1 MDLTKIFSGM
11 DKGPEAIQA
20 NLEKLKDFANAT
32 AVSIDHTTSIVPAVG
47 KLGNGR
53 NQADMIK
60 VGTTLSIF
68 MINFSLLEFP
78 SFNEWQYITLASI
91 PKSFLN
97 GATHA
102 IKMNP
107 GQVLTESKGNN
118 GFSSY
123 DYDLDTSTGKIN
135 MYARSRYP
143 HDSGSPT
150 EVGAYGIWL
159 LY

>member
-53 NQADMIK
+53 NQADIIK

-68 MINFSLLEFP
+68 MINFSILEFP
-78 SFNEWQYITLASI
+78 SFNEWQYIALASI
-91 PKSFLN
+91 PKSFLG

-107 GQVLTESKGNN
+107 GQVVSESKGNA

-123 DYDLDTSTGKIN
+123 DFDLDTNTGKIN
-135 MYARSRYP
+135 MYSRLRYP

-150 EVGAYGIWL
+150 EVGASGIWL